1 MSNGEIYRP
10 GPFAAVAG
18 TQLGKALW
26 EFLLEDATI
35 QAMEVATDLGAPA
48 VAGIQ
53 MGLLRRFG
61 EDVLDDRIK
70 QMLGHMV
77 RQIMERRGYVI
88 DQSEVRLNSIPFAKG
103 TRYRRS
109 DAYQVHVFRN
119 TGDGREVC
127 MSDSRTP
134 QVLPDP
140 DPGARWR
147 LWRSFSTPIQAR
159 IGFGVELERV
169 RAAIAASGYFRTR
182 VGRVLRRP

>member
-1 MSNGEIYRP
+1 MSSGEVYRP
-10 GPFAAVAG
+10 GPFAAVAE
-18 TQLGKALW
+18 TQLGQALW

-35 QAMEVATDLGAPA
+35 RAMEVATDLGAPA
-48 VAGIQ
+48 VAGVEE
-53 MGLLRRFG
+53 GLLRRFG
-61 EDVLDDRIK
+61 GDVLNDRIK

-119 TGDGREVC
+119 SRDGREVC

-134 QVLPDP
+134 RGLPDP
-140 DPGARWR
+140 GLGARWS
-147 LWRSFSTPIQAR
+147 LWRSFSTRLRAR
-159 IGFGVELERV
+159 VGFGVELEQV
-169 RAAIAASGYFRTR
+169 RTAIVASGYFRTR
-182 VGRVLRRP
+182 LGRVLRKP